1 MRRTQLLQGVELRD
15 GHSRVTRTVS
25 KIRGVSQTRSPWWRR
40 PQQPAAPTRYG
51 AFHLQESALLPAPPA
66 VVWAMVKPAENGP
79 LFDPRI
85 SRGFQVPGTPDGLG
99 EQQCMMLVDGTT
111 SISEVIEYHESDGG
125 GRAVTRQVSPPLPRD
140 ARTVHDVHAAPG
152 GSVMVIRLE
161 LWAPTGAVWPAPYEN
176 YWHVSMTDYF
186 QRARGTL
193 TSATWSRCGL
203 IAHWDAAGGPGG
215 VPRRPPDP
223 RSPGVPAASVGA
235 HRPAATPVASG
246 RISTGL
252 AGTPA
257 TSSARY
263 EAGRAS
269 NDRFRHDCRPP
280 RGSDGRRQWFG
291 HEAVRTFTASN
302 SRDERSPTN

>member
-1 MRRTQLLQGVELRD
+1 M
-15 GHSRVTRTVS
+15 S

-40 PQQPAAPTRYG
+40 PQQPAAPTRYE
-51 AFHLQESALLPAPPA
+51 AIHLQESALLPAPPA
-66 VVWAMVKPAENGP
+66 VVWAMVKRAENGP

-125 GRAVTRQVSPPLPRD
+125 GRAVTRQVSPPLPQD

-186 QRARGTL
+186 QRVRGTL
-193 TSATWSRCGL
+193 TSATWSG
-203 IAHWDAAGGPGG
+203 AG
-215 VPRRPPDP
+215 
-223 RSPGVPAASVGA
+223 
-235 HRPAATPVASG
+235 
-246 RISTGL
+246 
-252 AGTPA
+252 
-257 TSSARY
+257 
-263 EAGRAS
+263 
-269 NDRFRHDCRPP
+269 
-280 RGSDGRRQWFG
+280 
-291 HEAVRTFTASN
+291 
-302 SRDERSPTN
+302 